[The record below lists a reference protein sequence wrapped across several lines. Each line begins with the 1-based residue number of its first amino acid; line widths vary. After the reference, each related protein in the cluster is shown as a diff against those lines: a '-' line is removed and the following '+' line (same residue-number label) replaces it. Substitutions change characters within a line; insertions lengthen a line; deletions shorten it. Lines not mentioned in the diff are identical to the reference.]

1 MIPSLPEKR
10 LCGTSFLLSFTWI
23 SVILDQPSDKKE
35 KDTSSKPKPH
45 LALRCP
51 SQSWYQ
57 GLQEPSTQHGPPEEL
72 SPLVTLQLPRA
83 FSCASLCPVCLW
95 LLIQGPPQALQTLL
109 FPQLLCDHRLT
120 YGMPSSLLV
129 PLTAALIV
137 CLPLDPTVSCVRLVI
152 VCLPRTSTQFMHDF
166 QTFQICSCLFLHCI
180 SSSLVSTL
188 TAPILTGC

>member
-1 MIPSLPEKR
+1 M
-10 LCGTSFLLSFTWI
+10 GLSFCSLSPGSQSSWTKL
-23 SVILDQPSDKKE
+23 VTRKRRTQVPSP
-35 KDTSSKPKPH
+35 SPH
-45 LALRCP
+45 LALRRP

-57 GLQEPSTQHGPPEEL
+57 GLQEPGPPEEL
-72 SPLVTLQLPRA
+72 SPLDTLQPHRA
-83 FSCASLCPVCLW
+83 FSCASSCPMFLW

-109 FPQLLCDHRLT
+109 FPQLLCDHRWT
-120 YGMPSSLLV
+120 YGMPSSPIV

-137 CLPLDPTVSCVRLVI
+137 CLPLDPTVNCVRLVI

-188 TAPILTGC
+188 TAPIPTGC